1 MSESRDITAEHA
13 RTAAQMEAD
22 VGAEHVADVYAKA
35 LLDTTERT
43 GQTEAV
49 IADFDAIVAEMV
61 GRFPKLEAVLDS
73 ILVSPKEKAALIDKI
88 LGGRVSPVLVNFLK
102 VLARHCR
109 LDCLRAIHLQT
120 HTLYDKLRRRIP
132 VQLTTAAPVDPAMAR
147 RIVESLRHKL
157 DGEPVLEQHIDPTL
171 IGGAVLRVGDVV
183 YDGSIAK
190 QLENLRQQISDRS
203 GHEIQSRRDRF
214 RHSAGN

>member
-61 GRFPKLEAVLDS
+61 DRFPKLEAVLDS
-73 ILVSPKEKAALIDKI
+73 ILVSPEEKAALIDKI

-102 VLARHCR
+102 VVARHCR

-120 HTLYDKLRRRIP
+120 HALYDKLRSRIP
-132 VQLTTAAPVDPAMAR
+132 VRLTTAAPVDPAMVAPDRGKPSPQTR
-147 RIVESLRHKL
+147 RRA
-157 DGEPVLEQHIDPTL
+157 GPRTT
-171 IGGAVLRVGDVV
+171 
-183 YDGSIAK
+183 Y
-190 QLENLRQQISDRS
+190 RS
-203 GHEIQSRRDRF
+203 QP
-214 RHSAGN
+214 

>member
-1 MSESRDITAEHA
+1 MSESKDITAEHA

-35 LLDTTERT
+35 LLDTTERA
-43 GQTEAV
+43 GQTAV
-49 IADFDAIVAEMV
+49 AIGEFDAVMTEV
-61 GRFPKLEAVLDS
+61 VERFPKLEAVLAS
-73 ILVSPKEKAALIDKI
+73 ALVRPEEKAALIDKTF
-88 LGGRVSPVLVNFLK
+88 GGRVSPVLVNFLK
-102 VLARHCR
+102 VVARHGR

-120 HTLYDKLRRRIP
+120 HAMYDRLRRRVP
-132 VQLTTAAPVDPAMAR
+132 VQFTTAAPIDPAMAR
-147 RIVESLRHKL
+147 RIMENLRQKIE
-157 DGEPVLEQHIDPTL
+157 GEPVLELHTDPNL